1 MKYDA
6 GMTQFHGDIVAAIKS
21 MLYGDSDKAKEL
33 ASDSSPTP
41 LREYLKKEH
50 GARYHGGDRFDCSCS
65 CFLVVFG
72 SRINELG
79 ETRLQMS
86 WSQVAKFIRDNPS
99 EVFGEEDKSEQDK
112 SKQSGFP
119 CDGCGY
125 DEKGCC
131 NYPETPDDYCVCGD
145 KQIPKSEGTY
155 LEIFKE
161 HYPNV
166 NCEGLYYDYCP
177 GDFFE
182 GAMDS
187 MCNACTN
194 ICKNCWSANAHEEWC
209 ETVDSVPEGWK
220 AVEPEHEETEQSDE
234 EFNRTKEE
242 LEKFIY
248 SVDEKKMDCPHW
260 IKGKTLNNK
269 GFGVIE
275 FECAMHKES
284 FFEEGKI
291 KHFLATHC
299 YNQIWCPFCNHPEAS
314 QDKPVETPAPAQN
327 EPPAFDYSILDT
339 DTAASLR
346 NCETVI
352 RTETAGYFTLLGAK
366 FKEAQDLLAN
376 HSSGTFEQWYTAMGF
391 KRQTVYNLIKRFEF
405 SSSPTIGER
414 TEVFEA
420 LPLTLSYEISKP
432 DAPAELVDKVL
443 DGDIT
448 SNAEYQRLKKQL
460 EEAEEKREF
469 WIKQNSETNKENQQ
483 LRTDRNIALTRA
495 DNAERKLSEAKAKI
509 KELECE
515 ADEADREYAAMA
527 DREDQHETLIADLK
541 RQIKEL
547 ESRPVEV
554 AVEQDTA
561 ALDEKDKE
569 ISELKE
575 EIERLS
581 DNSVKSFVIKLT
593 IEEYVQLQ
601 DIVKSSDNHC
611 IVNAVNSARMIKL

>member
-6 GMTQFHGDIVAAIKS
+6 SMTEFHGDIVAAVRLMCGKDTDARS
-21 MLYGDSDKAKEL
+21 NSEG
-33 ASDSSPTP
+33 ASPAP
-41 LREYLKKEH
+41 LRDYLKNRYGYNGKCSN
-50 GARYHGGDRFDCSCS
+50 GAMYQNTPSKGMEISLDREVNND
-65 CFLVVFG
+65 
-72 SRINELG
+72 G
-79 ETRLQMS
+79 ETSVTLS
-86 WSQVAKFIRDNPS
+86 WSQVAKFIRDNAS
-99 EVFGEEDKSEQDK
+99 EIFEEEDKPGNAENSSPIEAK
-112 SKQSGFP
+112 
-119 CDGCGY
+119 
-125 DEKGCC
+125 
-131 NYPETPDDYCVCGD
+131 
-145 KQIPKSEGTY
+145 TY

-166 NCEGLYYDYCP
+166 NCNTLYDDYCP
-177 GDFFE
+177 GSFFK
-182 GAMDS
+182 GAMEVQHEP
-187 MCNACTN
+187 CTDE
-194 ICKNCWSANAHEEWC
+194 CENCWNANANEEWC
-209 ETVDSVPEGWK
+209 ETADCPEEWK
-220 AVEPEHEETEQSDE
+220 AAEP
-234 EFNRTKEE
+234 
-242 LEKFIY
+242 
-248 SVDEKKMDCPHW
+248 P
-260 IKGKTLNNK
+260 
-269 GFGVIE
+269 
-275 FECAMHKES
+275 A
-284 FFEEGKI
+284 
-291 KHFLATHC
+291 
-299 YNQIWCPFCNHPEAS
+299 
-314 QDKPVETPAPAQN
+314 PAPAQS
-327 EPPAFDYSILDT
+327 EPSAFDYSALDT
-339 DTAASLR
+339 DTATSLR

-414 TEVFEA
+414 AEVFEA

-448 SNAEYQRLKKQL
+448 SNAEYQKLKKQL

-483 LRTDRNIALTRA
+483 LRTDRNIALSRA
-495 DNAERKLSEAKAKI
+495 NNAEQKLSKAEAKI

-554 AVEQDTA
+554 AVQPDEE
-561 ALDEKDKE
+561 ALAKKDKE
-569 ISELKE
+569 ISVLKE
-575 EIERLS
+575 EIARLS
-581 DNSVKSFVIKLT
+581 DNGVKNFVIRLT
-593 IEEYVQLQ
+593 LDEYVQLQ
-601 DIVKSSDNHC
+601 DIVKNSDNLC

>member
-1 MKYDA
+1 MCGNDTIA
-6 GMTQFHGDIVAAIKS
+6 RSNSEGA
-21 MLYGDSDKAKEL
+21 
-33 ASDSSPTP
+33 SPTP
-41 LREYLKKEH
+41 LRDYLKKEY
-50 GARYHGGDRFDCSCS
+50 GNKGKSGKGFSYFAFPTQGLKIEFDNLIVNNLGDTFIT
-65 CFLVVFG
+65 L
-72 SRINELG
+72 
-79 ETRLQMS
+79 S

-99 EVFGEEDKSEQDK
+99 EIFGEENKSENAEN
-112 SKQSGFP
+112 SSP
-119 CDGCGY
+119 I
-125 DEKGCC
+125 
-131 NYPETPDDYCVCGD
+131 ET
-145 KQIPKSEGTY
+145 KTY

-166 NCEGLYYDYCP
+166 NCDELYFDYCP
-177 GDFFE
+177 GDFFDV
-182 GAMDS
+182 AMDS

-194 ICKNCWSANAHEEWC
+194 NCINCWNTSVHEEWC
-209 ETVDSVPEGWK
+209 ETADSVPEEWK
-220 AVEPEHEETEQSDE
+220 AAIEPEHEEEEQSDE
-234 EFNRTKEE
+234 EFDRTKEE
-242 LEKFIY
+242 LEKFIS

-260 IKGKTLNNK
+260 LKGKTLNNK
-269 GFGVIE
+269 GFGVVE

-291 KHFLATHC
+291 KHFLTTHC
-299 YNQIWCPFCNHPEAS
+299 YNQIWCPFCNHPEAV
-314 QDKPVETPAPAQN
+314 QDKPVEPPAPAQS
-327 EPPAFDYSILDT
+327 EPSAFDYSVLDT

-414 TEVFEA
+414 AEVFEA

-448 SNAEYQRLKKQL
+448 SNAEYQKLKKQL

-561 ALDEKDKE
+561 ALAEKDKE
-569 ISELKE
+569 ISDLKE
-575 EIERLS
+575 QIGRLS

>member
-6 GMTQFHGDIVAAIKS
+6 SMVQFHGDIVAAIKS
-21 MLYGDSDKAKEL
+21 MLYGDSDKAKCL
-33 ASDSSPTP
+33 ATDSSPTP

-50 GARYHGGDRFDCSCS
+50 GTKLHGGNRFDCSSS
-65 CFLVVFG
+65 CFLVIFDR
-72 SRINELG
+72 RINELG

-86 WSQVAKFIRDNPS
+86 WSQVTKFIRDN
-99 EVFGEEDKSEQDK
+99 VTDIFGEEDKPGNAENSPSIEILDLDVRTFNAMKRAGINTLADVERLADYSLNHTDGLTLSDAHRETIEAFKAYRDSQAQQKTD
-112 SKQSGFP
+112 FP
-119 CDGCGY
+119 CEDCGY

-145 KQIPKSEGTY
+145 KQIPKNDEKPSFS
-155 LEIFKE
+155 I
-161 HYPNV
+161 
-166 NCEGLYYDYCP
+166 
-177 GDFFE
+177 
-182 GAMDS
+182 
-187 MCNACTN
+187 
-194 ICKNCWSANAHEEWC
+194 
-209 ETVDSVPEGWK
+209 
-220 AVEPEHEETEQSDE
+220 DE
-234 EFNRTKEE
+234 E
-242 LEKFIY
+242 I
-248 SVDEKKMDCPHW
+248 
-260 IKGKTLNNK
+260 
-269 GFGVIE
+269 
-275 FECAMHKES
+275 
-284 FFEEGKI
+284 
-291 KHFLATHC
+291 
-299 YNQIWCPFCNHPEAS
+299 
-314 QDKPVETPAPAQN
+314 PAPAQS
-327 EPPAFDYSILDT
+327 EPPAFDYSVLDT

-414 TEVFEA
+414 AEVFEA

-495 DNAERKLSEAKAKI
+495 NNAEQKLSKAEAKI

-561 ALDEKDKE
+561 ALAEKDKL
-569 ISELKE
+569 ISELKG

>member
-1 MKYDA
+1 MEIEKLGLDVTTYNALKRA
-6 GMTQFHGDIVAAIKS
+6 GINTIEDIENN
-21 MLYGDSDKAKEL
+21 M
-33 ASDSSPTP
+33 
-41 LREYLKKEH
+41 
-50 GARYHGGDRFDCSCS
+50 
-65 CFLVVFG
+65 
-72 SRINELG
+72 
-79 ETRLQMS
+79 
-86 WSQVAKFIRDNPS
+86 
-99 EVFGEEDKSEQDK
+99 
-112 SKQSGFP
+112 
-119 CDGCGY
+119 
-125 DEKGCC
+125 
-131 NYPETPDDYCVCGD
+131 
-145 KQIPKSEGTY
+145 
-155 LEIFKE
+155 
-161 HYPNV
+161 
-166 NCEGLYYDYCP
+166 
-177 GDFFE
+177 
-182 GAMDS
+182 
-187 MCNACTN
+187 
-194 ICKNCWSANAHEEWC
+194 
-209 ETVDSVPEGWK
+209 
-220 AVEPEHEETEQSDE
+220 
-234 EFNRTKEE
+234 EE
-242 LEKFIY
+242 LENLIPKKIGAVKNKISEYYGIPILGTWVEEDVLGEELTF
-248 SVDEKKMDCPHW
+248 DEITDMVGEIIIIDQSTESRAWYKAARVERIAIDENGDRRLVYFDGAKKRGIISEMYFDESRKKHERAWRVKQMDNMKQQSPSE
-260 IKGKTLNNK
+260 I
-269 GFGVIE
+269 
-275 FECAMHKES
+275 S
-284 FFEEGKI
+284 
-291 KHFLATHC
+291 
-299 YNQIWCPFCNHPEAS
+299 
-314 QDKPVETPAPAQN
+314 APAQS
-327 EPPAFDYSILDT
+327 ETAVVFDYSELDT

-414 TEVFEA
+414 AEVFEA

-448 SNAEYQRLKKQL
+448 SNAEYQKLKKQL

-561 ALDEKDKE
+561 ALAEKDKL

>member
-6 GMTQFHGDIVAAIKS
+6 SMTQFHGDIVAAVRLMCGKDTDARS
-21 MLYGDSDKAKEL
+21 NSEG
-33 ASDSSPTP
+33 ASPAP
-41 LREYLKKEH
+41 LRDYLKNQYSNS
-50 GARYHGGDRFDCSCS
+50 GRGDDGFMYLCYPSKGMEIKLDREIGNNGDTTIT
-65 CFLVVFG
+65 L
-72 SRINELG
+72 
-79 ETRLQMS
+79 S
-86 WSQVAKFIRDNPS
+86 WSQVAKFIRDNTS
-99 EVFGEEDKSEQDK
+99 EIFGEENKPGNAENSPSIEVLDLDIRTFNAMKRAGINTLADAERLADYSVNHPDGLPLLSDAHRETIEAFKAYRDSQARQKTD
-112 SKQSGFP
+112 FP
-119 CDGCGY
+119 CDDCGY
-125 DEKGCC
+125 DEKNCC
-131 NYPETPDDYCVCGD
+131 NYPETPYDYCVCGD
-145 KQIPKSEGTY
+145 KRIPKNKETY

-166 NCEGLYYDYCP
+166 NCSELYDDYCP

-182 GAMDS
+182 GAKEVQHK
-187 MCNACTN
+187 ACPDCPNKCESCWN
-194 ICKNCWSANAHEEWC
+194 IPANEEWC

-220 AVEPEHEETEQSDE
+220 AAVEPEH
-234 EFNRTKEE
+234 KEE
-242 LEKFIY
+242 EQ
-248 SVDEKKMDCPHW
+248 
-260 IKGKTLNNK
+260 
-269 GFGVIE
+269 
-275 FECAMHKES
+275 ES
-284 FFEEGKI
+284 PAEI
-291 KHFLATHC
+291 
-299 YNQIWCPFCNHPEAS
+299 S
-314 QDKPVETPAPAQN
+314 APAQT
-327 EPPAFDYSILDT
+327 EPTTFDYSVLDT

-346 NCETVI
+346 NCETII

-376 HSSGTFEQWYTAMGF
+376 HSTGTFEQWYTAMGF

-414 TEVFEA
+414 AEVFEA

-448 SNAEYQRLKKQL
+448 SNAEYQKLKKQL
-460 EEAEEKREF
+460 EETTEQLEQQK
-469 WIKQNSETNKENQQ
+469 INNQH
-483 LRTDRNIALTRA
+483 
-495 DNAERKLSEAKAKI
+495 LSEANDRIYAASKRNREDYDKERLKVVKLRERI
-509 KELECE
+509 EELECE

-554 AVEQDTA
+554 AVQPDEK
-561 ALDEKDKE
+561 ALAEKDKE

-575 EIERLS
+575 EISRLS

-593 IEEYVQLQ
+593 LDEYVQLQ
-601 DIVKSSDNHC
+601 DIVKTSGNLC

>member
-6 GMTQFHGDIVAAIKS
+6 SMTQFHGDIVAAIKS
-21 MLYGDSDKAKEL
+21 MLYGDSDKAKDL
-33 ASDSSPTP
+33 AADSSPTP

-50 GARYHGGDRFDCSCS
+50 GTKLHGGNRFDCSSS
-65 CFLVVFG
+65 CFLVIFDR
-72 SRINELG
+72 RINELG

-86 WSQVAKFIRDNPS
+86 WSQVTKFIRDN
-99 EVFGEEDKSEQDK
+99 VTDIFGEEDKPGNAENSPSIEVLDLDIRTFNAMKRAGINTLADVERLADYSLNHTDGLTLSDAHRETVEAFKAYRDSQAQQETD
-112 SKQSGFP
+112 FP
-119 CDGCGY
+119 CEDCGY

-145 KQIPKSEGTY
+145 KQIPKNEGTY

-166 NCEGLYYDYCP
+166 DCDQLYGDYCP

-209 ETVDSVPEGWK
+209 ETDDSVPEGWK
-220 AVEPEHEETEQSDE
+220 AAQ
-234 EFNRTKEE
+234 
-242 LEKFIY
+242 
-248 SVDEKKMDCPHW
+248 
-260 IKGKTLNNK
+260 
-269 GFGVIE
+269 
-275 FECAMHKES
+275 ES
-284 FFEEGKI
+284 PAEI
-291 KHFLATHC
+291 
-299 YNQIWCPFCNHPEAS
+299 S
-314 QDKPVETPAPAQN
+314 APAQN
-327 EPPAFDYSILDT
+327 EPTAFDYSVLDT

-414 TEVFEA
+414 AEVFEA

-448 SNAEYQRLKKQL
+448 SNAEYQKLKKQL

-561 ALDEKDKE
+561 ALAEKDKL
-569 ISELKE
+569 ISELKK

-611 IVNAVNSARMIKL
+611 IVNAVNNARMIKL

>member
-6 GMTQFHGDIVAAIKS
+6 SMTQFHGDIVAAVKLMCGNDTIARS
-21 MLYGDSDKAKEL
+21 NSEG
-33 ASDSSPTP
+33 ASPAP
-41 LREYLKKEH
+41 LRDYLKEQY
-50 GARYHGGDRFDCSCS
+50 GYNGRSANGVRYLNTPSKGMKINLNREVGNDGDTSIT
-65 CFLVVFG
+65 L
-72 SRINELG
+72 
-79 ETRLQMS
+79 S

-99 EVFGEEDKSEQDK
+99 EIFGEEEKPNAEKS
-112 SKQSGFP
+112 SP
-119 CDGCGY
+119 T
-125 DEKGCC
+125 
-131 NYPETPDDYCVCGD
+131 ET
-145 KQIPKSEGTY
+145 KTY

-166 NCEGLYYDYCP
+166 NCDVLYDDYCP
-177 GDFFE
+177 GDFFK
-182 GAMDS
+182 GAKEV
-187 MCNACTN
+187 NHKACPN
-194 ICKNCWSANAHEEWC
+194 NCENCWNIPANEEWH
-209 ETVDSVPEGWK
+209 EIVDSVPEGWK

-242 LEKFIY
+242 LEKFIS

-260 IKGKTLNNK
+260 LKGKTLNNK

-284 FFEEGKI
+284 FFEEDKI
-291 KHFLATHC
+291 KHFLTTHC
-299 YNQIWCPFCNHPEAS
+299 YNQIWCPFCDHPEAV
-314 QDKPVETPAPAQN
+314 QDKPVEPPAPVQS
-327 EPPAFDYSILDT
+327 EPTAFDYSVLDT
-339 DTAASLR
+339 DTATSLR

-414 TEVFEA
+414 AEVFEA

-432 DAPAELVDKVL
+432 DAPSELVDKVL

-448 SNAEYQRLKKQL
+448 SNAEYQKLKKRL
-460 EEAEEKREF
+460 EEAEEKKEF
-469 WIKQNSETNKENQQ
+469 WIKKNSETNKENQQ
-483 LRTDRNIALTRA
+483 LRTDRNTALTRA
-495 DNAERKLSEAKAKI
+495 DNAERKLSEAEAKI
-509 KELECE
+509 KELDRE

-527 DREDQHETLIADLK
+527 DRETQHEVEIVDLK
-541 RQIKEL
+541 RRIKEL

-554 AVEQDTA
+554 AVQPDEE
-561 ALDEKDKE
+561 ALAEKDKE

-575 EIERLS
+575 KIERLS
-581 DNSVKSFVIKLT
+581 DNDVKNFIVRLT
-593 IEEYVQLQ
+593 LDEYVQLQ
-601 DIVKSSDNHC
+601 DIVKSSGNLY
-611 IVNAVNSARMIKL
+611 IVNAVNSAKLIKL